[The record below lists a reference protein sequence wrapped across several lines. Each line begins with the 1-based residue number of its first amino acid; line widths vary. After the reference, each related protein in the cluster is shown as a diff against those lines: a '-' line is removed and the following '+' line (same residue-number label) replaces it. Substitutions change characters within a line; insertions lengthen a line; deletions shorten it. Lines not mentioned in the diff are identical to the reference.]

1 MKRKS
6 LLLQVIFIIG
16 SLTFFSCSEGNGSQ
30 SIEQAHAKLELPE
43 EPDSLQIKSIVL
55 VSRIWGFVKY
65 HHPAFASRSI
75 NADAEYFCLL
85 NDILQVPDSMRNDI
99 CSKWISELGS
109 YAIRDKEGDGNI
121 EIFNEFN
128 WISDS
133 LLLGKSLS
141 ESLMK
146 LRDADPKRNR
156 YVKQTPVN
164 LSYIETQYLD
174 IPQDDVAY
182 RLLGVAKF
190 WNAVDSYSPNR
201 NLTDRPWDDVL
212 AEYIALA
219 FDRSVGFSS
228 LYSKMVSELCDTH
241 VNSWFIPI
249 FGGRIV
255 PLLCRFAEERLF
267 VSDTCSLVS
276 NDLQIGDEIVSID
289 SVRPIDRLKELEPYM
304 PHSNSAVLLRDAS
317 LATLLTRKDEVQ
329 IKYLRDGNIY
339 TVSLLSVE
347 AEKFVGRIYDS
358 RYLLKRACFEEV
370 ADGIV
375 YIPISALTR
384 ADEREMEE
392 VLYQYNRLIID
403 LRGYP
408 AEFDVIHKLLPD
420 YFFSEKRVAA
430 RIQIPQA
437 ERPGTFKWLEMKTR
451 KTSNPNKLFKGQIV
465 LLVNACTQ
473 SMAEYFTMFLQTNS
487 EVVTLGSQTAGADG
501 DVTRIQL
508 PYASFNITG
517 AGICYPDGTNAQRNG
532 VKIDMLVEPSA
543 EGLKHGVDEQLQ
555 AAINYLNENCE

>member
-16 SLTFFSCSEGNGSQ
+16 SLTFFSCSEGNGSR

-267 VSDTCSLVS
+267 VSDTCSLVG
-276 NDLQIGDEIVSID
+276 NDLQIGDEIISID

-304 PHSNSAVLLRDAS
+304 PHSNSAVLLRDVS

-339 TVSLLSVE
+339 TDSLLSVE

-420 YFFSEKRVAA
+420 YFFSEERVAA